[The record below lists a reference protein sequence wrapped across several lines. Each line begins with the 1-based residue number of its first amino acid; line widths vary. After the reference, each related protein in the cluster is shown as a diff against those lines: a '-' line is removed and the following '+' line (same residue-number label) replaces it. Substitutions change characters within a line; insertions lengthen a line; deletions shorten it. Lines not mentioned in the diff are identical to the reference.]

1 MHYFMISALHQQDQF
16 ASHDIRGLK
25 IAVLVPC
32 FNEAVAIDRV
42 VKEFRAALPS
52 ATIYVYDNNSSDDT
66 IAIAKLAGAVVQRVA
81 QQGKGNVV
89 RRMFADVQ
97 ADLYVLVD
105 GDATYHA
112 QSAPLLL
119 ARMLDEELDMVVA
132 CRESDEKA
140 AYRLGHRF
148 GNRLLTACVASIFG
162 SQFTDILS
170 GYRVFSKRFVKSFP
184 ALSVGFETETELT
197 VHALELRM
205 PIGEVITPY
214 AARPEGST
222 SKLNTYRD
230 GWRILITIMR
240 LFRTERPLAFFSYIG
255 LAFVILALLL
265 SVPLLTTYLE
275 TGLVPRFPTAIL
287 VTGLML
293 TAMLSFVCGLV
304 LDTVTRARHE
314 IKRLAYLGYTATRW
328 PA

>member
-1 MHYFMISALHQQDQF
+1 M
-16 ASHDIRGLK
+16 
-25 IAVLVPC
+25 PC
-32 FNEAVAIDRV
+32 YNEAIAIGTVIKD
-42 VKEFRAALPS
+42 FQTALPG
-52 ATIYVYDNNSSDDT
+52 ATIYVYDNNSNDDT
-66 IAIAKLAGAVVQRVA
+66 AVIAKGAGAVVHRITRQD
-81 QQGKGNVV
+81 KGNVV
-89 RRMFADVQ
+89 RRMFADVE

-112 QSAPLLL
+112 PSAPLLI
-119 ARMLDEELDMVVA
+119 ARMLDEALDMVVG
-132 CRESDEKA
+132 CRESEEKE

-148 GNRLLTACVASIFG
+148 GNRLFIICLASIFG

-184 ALSVGFETETELT
+184 ALAAGFETEIELT

-205 PIGEVITPY
+205 PIAEVTTPY
-214 AARPEGST
+214 AARPEGSI

-255 LAFVILALLL
+255 GAFIIVALVLAI
-265 SVPLLTTYLE
+265 PLLTTYIE

-287 VTGLML
+287 ATGLAL

-314 IKRLAYLGYTATRW
+314 IKRLAYLSYPVVRR
-328 PA
+328 PR